1 MKYVVFRLCKVSKC
15 ILMSIT
21 YTTFIS
27 IFNSKI
33 KTRVLK
39 STQYYYTIIQAT
51 RGHGW
56 PSASHDHGSA
66 EGRPWVAV

>member
-27 IFNSKI
+27 ILFNSKI

-39 STQYYYTIIQAT
+39 STQYYYTITYAK
-51 RGHGW
+51 
-56 PSASHDHGSA
+56 
-66 EGRPWVAV
+66 VARSS